1 MSAKRFYYIFLAV
14 ILFLLLRTVVA
25 FAGTA
30 TLSWQSPATNT
41 DGSALTDLSG
51 FRIYY
56 GTGSANYSSSID
68 VGNVTTYQVTG
79 LAEGYTY
86 YFVVTALDTSGNESS
101 DSNEASKT
109 IDTVDATPPVI
120 SGVYASNVTQ
130 TSAVVNWTTNEAS
143 TSLVE
148 YGTTTSYGFSTTLD
162 PKAETAHSVTL
173 TGLSPSTV
181 YNYRVKSTD
190 ASGNPSVSG
199 NYTFTT
205 SDTPDTTPPVISG
218 VYASNV
224 TQTSAVVNWT
234 TNEASTSQVE
244 YGTTTSYGFS
254 TTLDPASETAHS
266 VSLTGLSPSTVYNY
280 RVKST
285 DASGNPSVSGNNAFT
300 TSEKPD
306 TTAPVISNVLV
317 SNITASSVTVG
328 WTTDE
333 PSTSQLDYGATSS
346 YGNTTALDAG
356 LVTVHSVGIS
366 GLSGYTAYDFRVRS
380 KDTLGNEALS
390 SNYVFTTSNISPEIT
405 SFSSSSSSGN
415 VPFGVTFSASATDD
429 DGYISSYEWDFDGDG
444 AYDMDTGSVD
454 TASHTYE
461 KEGTY
466 SATVRVRDD
475 GGAYSTSVPLD
486 ISASSASN
494 RPPAIK
500 SFNANASSKA
510 NPKKFS
516 FSVEATDA
524 DGTIA
529 QYDWDF
535 DGNGVYDATTS
546 SDPVSYEYSLAG
558 TYDARVRVT
567 DDAGATATASTTL
580 SVSGESASTAE
591 VAGGGGGCF
600 IATAAYGSYLDP
612 HVKVLRDFR
621 DRRLLTNA
629 PGRLLVDFYYSASPP
644 VADYISRHRGLKLAT
659 RLALTPVV
667 YGVKYPGRGGAVFIA
682 VTSIAAAFCL
692 KRRSKVS

>member
-130 TSAVVNWTTNEAS
+130 TSAVINWTTNEASTSLVEYGTTTSYGFSPTLDPKAETAHSVTLTGLSPSMVYNYRVKSTDASGNPSVSGNYTFTTSDTPDTTPPVISGVYASNVTQTSAVVNWTTNEAS

-162 PKAETAHSVTL
+162 PTAETAHSVTL

-234 TNEASTSQVE
+234 TNEASPSQVHN
-244 YGTTTSYGFS
+244 GT
-254 TTLDPASETAHS
+254 
-266 VSLTGLSPSTVYNY
+266 
-280 RVKST
+280 
-285 DASGNPSVSGNNAFT
+285 
-300 TSEKPD
+300 
-306 TTAPVISNVLV
+306 
-317 SNITASSVTVG
+317 
-328 WTTDE
+328 
-333 PSTSQLDYGATSS
+333 
-346 YGNTTALDAG
+346 
-356 LVTVHSVGIS
+356 
-366 GLSGYTAYDFRVRS
+366 
-380 KDTLGNEALS
+380 
-390 SNYVFTTSNISPEIT
+390 
-405 SFSSSSSSGN
+405 
-415 VPFGVTFSASATDD
+415 
-429 DGYISSYEWDFDGDG
+429 
-444 AYDMDTGSVD
+444 
-454 TASHTYE
+454 
-461 KEGTY
+461 
-466 SATVRVRDD
+466 
-475 GGAYSTSVPLD
+475 
-486 ISASSASN
+486 
-494 RPPAIK
+494 
-500 SFNANASSKA
+500 
-510 NPKKFS
+510 
-516 FSVEATDA
+516 
-524 DGTIA
+524 
-529 QYDWDF
+529 
-535 DGNGVYDATTS
+535 
-546 SDPVSYEYSLAG
+546 
-558 TYDARVRVT
+558 
-567 DDAGATATASTTL
+567 
-580 SVSGESASTAE
+580 
-591 VAGGGGGCF
+591 
-600 IATAAYGSYLDP
+600 
-612 HVKVLRDFR
+612 
-621 DRRLLTNA
+621 
-629 PGRLLVDFYYSASPP
+629 
-644 VADYISRHRGLKLAT
+644 
-659 RLALTPVV
+659 
-667 YGVKYPGRGGAVFIA
+667 
-682 VTSIAAAFCL
+682 
-692 KRRSKVS
+692 